1 MEEIIR
7 YTNVEYQLR
16 EMIIKEKNNRKW
28 TENVDHLWMIKEAE
42 YWNINEILNLVK
54 QDNEE
59 KN

>member
-1 MEEIIR
+1 MEEVIR

-42 YWNINEILNLVK
+42 YWNINEILNLVR
-54 QDNEE
+54 
-59 KN
+59 